1 MAKEKAKPKVKAEEK
16 AEKTKES
23 GGKVD
28 LELDLRG
35 LMCPLPMVRVSQ
47 NINKVPVGG
56 IIRAVATDPGSL
68 ADIPSWAR
76 TTGNE
81 VLKTE
86 RDGKDIIF
94 MVKRI
99 K

>member
-1 MAKEKAKPKVKAEEK
+1 MAEE
-16 AEKTKES
+16 EI
-23 GGKVD
+23 KVD
-28 LELDLRG
+28 MELDLKG
-35 LMCPLPMVRVSQ
+35 LLCPLPMVRVSQ
-47 NINKVPVGG
+47 NISKVPIGG
-56 IIRAVATDPGSL
+56 VIKATATDPGSL

-86 RDGKDIIF
+86 RDGKDLIF
-94 MVKRI
+94 YVKRV

>member
-1 MAKEKAKPKVKAEEK
+1 MAEDI
-16 AEKTKES
+16 
-23 GGKVD
+23 KVD
-28 LELDLRG
+28 LELDLKG
-35 LMCPLPMVRVSQ
+35 LLCPLPMVRISQ
-47 NINKVPVGG
+47 NITKVPVGG

-81 VLKTE
+81 VVTE

-94 MVKRI
+94 YVKRL

>member
-1 MAKEKAKPKVKAEEK
+1 MAENI
-16 AEKTKES
+16 
-23 GGKVD
+23 KVD

-35 LMCPLPMVRVSQ
+35 LLCPLPMVRVSQ
-47 NINKVPVGG
+47 NITNVPIGG
-56 IIRAVATDPGSL
+56 IIKAIATDPGSL

-81 VLKTE
+81 VVKTE
-86 RDGKDIIF
+86 RADKDITF
-94 MVKRI
+94 FVKRL